1 MNTEQQIIRIWYP
14 DDQSDQLIVIFE
26 QYIIVWIATMAEENI
41 WKKQAQMNRL
51 KAEGKTDPPSPSKN
65 VTLDLQ

>member
-1 MNTEQQIIRIWYP
+1 
-14 DDQSDQLIVIFE
+14 
-26 QYIIVWIATMAEENI
+26 MAEENI

-65 VTLDLQ
+65 VTLGLQ